1 MAATEIPKR
10 TSFRPAEVCAIA
22 GVPPYVLR
30 SWETEFPALCGTKN
44 AKGSRVYGRSEV
56 ELVVQIKEL
65 VFGEGLTLGA
75 ARKKLEGERDEDL
88 PRPDLPLEDMLG
100 ADVRQKLAEVK
111 QGLQAVLELLSG
123 NGAGAP
129 APVPAAPVPAVAAA
143 EPVRRGKAAAAG
155 KKARGKSP
163 RGKAARGKATAAKT
177 TAKRKPRTA

>member
-1 MAATEIPKR
+1 MTSAEIPKR

-44 AKGSRVYGRSEV
+44 TKGGRRYARSEV
-56 ELVVQIKEL
+56 ELVLRIKGL

-75 ARKKLEGERDEDL
+75 ARKKLEGGLDEDL

-111 QGLQAVLELLSG
+111 HGLQAVLALLSG
-123 NGAGAP
+123 NGGATP
-129 APVPAAPVPAVAAA
+129 ALVPAVAV
-143 EPVRRGKAAAAG
+143 EPARRGRSAAAAG
-155 KKARGKSP
+155 RKP
-163 RGKAARGKATAAKT
+163 RGNSVRGSAPAAKAA
-177 TAKRKPRTA
+177 AKRKRRTA